1 MNKLKFIVI
10 SLLIILTINPACK
23 QKPKEEV
30 IVEQE
35 QISAELKELNEQ
47 IKKSPED
54 HILIHKRALIHLSE
68 GRPYEALSD
77 ASLALQYDPQNTK
90 YTITLADIYFSMGN
104 IENTRKSLITA
115 QDNDPSNTEPVLKL
129 AELNFILK
137 DYEKMNLY
145 LNRVLEIDKSNAK
158 AWLMRGMAHK
168 EQGEKERAIKAIKEA
183 IMLDP
188 DYYEAFV
195 EAGILS
201 LEMKSPLTVDYLTHA
216 INLRPNKVDARYA
229 LAMYYQEKG
238 MLNEA
243 IQEYYT
249 MISIDKNFV
258 HAHFN
263 LGYIHLVEL
272 QLYDQAIGH
281 FNTAIQ
287 INPRFAEAW
296 YNRGYCFELKG
307 DVENARRNYQEAL
320 SLKTNYKM
328 AIDGLNRIENLL
340 NR

>member
-1 MNKLKFIVI
+1 MSKLKFIVI
-10 SLLIILTINPACK
+10 TLLIIATINPSCK
-23 QKPKEEV
+23 QKAKEEI
-30 IVEQE
+30 IVESE
-35 QISAELKELNEQ
+35 QLSAELKDLNDKIE
-47 IKKSPED
+47 KNPED
-54 HILIHKRALIHLSE
+54 HKLFERRAKLHLSE

-77 ASLALQYDPQNTK
+77 ISQALQLDPQNTN
-90 YTITLADIYFSMGN
+90 YTIFLADIYFSMGN
-104 IENTRKSLITA
+104 IENARKSLITA
-115 QDNDPSNTEPVLKL
+115 QDNDPTNTEPVLKL

-145 LNRVLEIDKSNAK
+145 INRVLEIDKSNAK
-158 AWLMRGMAHK
+158 AWLIRGMAHK
-168 EQGEKERAIKAIKEA
+168 EQGEKDKALRAIKEST
-183 IMLDP
+183 MLDP
-188 DYYEAFV
+188 EYYEAFV

-201 LEMKSPLTVDYLTHA
+201 LELKSPLTVDYLTHA
-216 INLRPNKVDARYA
+216 INLRPQKMDARYA
-229 LAMYYQEKG
+229 LAMYYQEIGK
-238 MLNEA
+238 LNEA